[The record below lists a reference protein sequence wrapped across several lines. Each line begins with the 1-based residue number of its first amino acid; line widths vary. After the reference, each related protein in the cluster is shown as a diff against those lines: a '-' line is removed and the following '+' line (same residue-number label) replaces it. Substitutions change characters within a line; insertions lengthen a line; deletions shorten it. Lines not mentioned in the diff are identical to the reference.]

1 MSKFWNDHWSERFR
15 RELALRNYSDA
26 TCRSYLQVLSAFLA
40 SSPGDPRKQNRDNIC
55 AYLGLLHGSAGLS
68 ASTRNLHR
76 YAMTFFFRHVLRQ
89 AAPVSDL
96 PHAKGTQKLPD
107 ARSKPYSKAPK
118 PRQAFRAK
126 AASTRCAIP
135 TQPIC
140 PKTEPIC
147 ATSRYS
153 WATVIREPRN
163 GTRACSQATI
173 RNYRARWICSKKRRN
188 EARKGFHL
196 FPNWEHATFKEDE
209 SYRRQN
215 P

>member
-89 AAPVSDL
+89 AAPVRDL

-107 ARSKPYSKAPK
+107 VFNPQEILLLLDALDNPK
-118 PRQAFRAK
+118 HKLMLAFAYGCGLRVA
-126 AASTRCAIP
+126 
-135 TQPIC
+135 
-140 PKTEPIC
+140 
-147 ATSRYS
+147 
-153 WATVIREPRN
+153 
-163 GTRACSQATI
+163 
-173 RNYRARWICSKKRRN
+173 
-188 EARKGFHL
+188 
-196 FPNWEHATFKEDE
+196 
-209 SYRRQN
+209 
-215 P
+215 